1 MLSVVLLVVVE
12 AVAAFNSSEHPVK
25 VKEELMASC
34 CFPLAVFSA
43 YSAPALKLAPSGTS
57 MVAFF
62 LLWLANWCF
71 LFFSNVGKSFER
83 FSNLTEVLV
92 QQFLKN

>member
-71 LFFSNVGKSFER
+71 LFFRTSAKALKGF
-83 FSNLTEVLV
+83 LT
-92 QQFLKN
+92 